1 MYNYINTTISLLV
14 KMGLLTED
22 AGQHLSVELGKKIHF
37 DKYNQS
43 FMTVEEVVNE
53 LEKKDKKFLVEPWM
67 AHIRQLEKKV
77 SELTEELEKN
87 QKHYVYLLSELGKK
101 VQSLEIKPSVKPLP
115 KKDLTAKK

>member
-14 KMGLLTED
+14 KMGLLTEE

-53 LEKKDKKFLVEPWM
+53 LEQKDKKFLAEPWM
-67 AHIRQLEKKV
+67 AHIRQLEKRV
-77 SELTEELEKN
+77 TDLETHMADCERMIN
-87 QKHYVYLLSELGKK
+87 VHGQKIQALKQSPLLNRYRKK
-101 VQSLEIKPSVKPLP
+101 I
-115 KKDLTAKK
+115 

>member
-53 LEKKDKKFLVEPWM
+53 LEKKDKKFLAEPWM

-77 SELTEELEKN
+77 AELTDQLSQHHEL
-87 QKHYVYLLSELGKK
+87 VAELGKK
-101 VQSLEIKPSVKPLP
+101 VQALETKPAVKPLP
-115 KKDLTAKK
+115 KKELTVKK